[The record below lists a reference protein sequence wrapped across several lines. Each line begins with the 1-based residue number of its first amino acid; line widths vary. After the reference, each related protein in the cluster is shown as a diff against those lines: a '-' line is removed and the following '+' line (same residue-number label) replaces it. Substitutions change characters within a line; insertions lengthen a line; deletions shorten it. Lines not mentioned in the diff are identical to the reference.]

1 MAGVNDSRALKKYP
15 SDRRR
20 WFALLLV
27 CAAQLMLVLDGT
39 IVNVA
44 LPAIGD
50 SLGFSEVGLS
60 WVVNAYL
67 LTFGGFLLLG
77 GRAGDLFGRRRVF
90 MAGLVLFTVA
100 SLLCGLAF
108 SQVLLVVAR
117 ALQGIGGALMAPAA
131 LSIVITTFRDPK
143 ERARA
148 MGIWGFVA
156 SGGGSIG
163 VFLGGVLTQTLGWPW
178 IFLVNLPIG
187 LAALALCGPLLDP
200 DPSPENRD
208 GFDLPGA
215 LLITTSLVTAVYAII
230 GVGDNPLALTVA
242 LILLAA
248 LLLAAFSAVE
258 RRTASPL
265 VPPGIFSRSRN
276 LVVSNVAMVL
286 TVAGVV
292 GWFFFS
298 ALYLQRVLA
307 YDSFA
312 TGLAYLPGTIAIGVL
327 SYSTAAKAVDRF
339 GIKRIIVLGMGLMAA
354 GLLLF
359 ARAPVGGG
367 FLVDIL
373 PGMLVLGV
381 GAAFA
386 FMAVILA
393 STVGVP
399 ESEAGLASGL
409 VNTSQQVGGA
419 LGLAI
424 LASLAAAYTG
434 SVASTQDP
442 VSALNSGYHLAFL
455 ASAFCLILGALLAA
469 TLLRLPKEA
478 RAEGA
483 SPVDG

>member
-1 MAGVNDSRALKKYP
+1 
-15 SDRRR
+15 
-20 WFALLLV
+20 
-27 CAAQLMLVLDGT
+27 MLVLDGT

-50 SLGFSEVGLS
+50 SLSFSQVGLS

-90 MAGLVLFTVA
+90 MAGLILFTFA

-108 SQVLLVVAR
+108 SQFLLVAAR
-117 ALQGIGGALMAPAA
+117 ALQGTGGALMAPAA

-163 VFLGGVLTQTLGWPW
+163 VFLGGVLTDTLGWPW

-200 DPSPENRD
+200 DPAPQKRG

-215 LLITTSLVTAVYAII
+215 LLVTLSLVTAVYAII
-230 GVGDNPLALTVA
+230 GVGDNPLVLT
-242 LILLAA
+242 LA
-248 LLLAAFSAVE
+248 LLGLAGLLLVGFSAVE
-258 RRTASPL
+258 RRTAAPL

-276 LVVSNVAMVL
+276 LVVSNVVMVL

-312 TGLAYLPGTIAIGVL
+312 TGLAYLPGTIAIGAL
-327 SYSTAAKAVDRF
+327 SYSAAARAVNRF
-339 GIKRIIVLGMGLMAA
+339 GIKPMIVVGMGLMAL

-359 ARAPVGGG
+359 GQAPVGGG
-367 FLVDIL
+367 FLLDVL

-409 VNTSQQVGGA
+409 VNTSQQVGGT
-419 LGLAI
+419 LGLAV

-434 SVASTQDP
+434 LVTGTRDP
-442 VSALNSGYHLAFL
+442 IAALNSGYHAAFL
-455 ASAFCLILGALLAA
+455 VSAACLMLGALLAA
-469 TLLRLPKEA
+469 TLLRLPGEA
-478 RAEGA
+478 APRRAEY
-483 SPVDG
+483 

>member
-1 MAGVNDSRALKKYP
+1 MEEMAGQAGKKR
-15 SDRRR
+15 SGDRRR

-60 WVVNAYL
+60 WVVNSYL

-100 SLLCGLAF
+100 SLLCGLAG
-108 SQVLLVVAR
+108 SQVLLVAAR
-117 ALQGIGGALMAPAA
+117 ALQGMGGALMAPAA
-131 LSIVITTFRDPK
+131 LSIVITTFRDPG

-163 VFLGGVLTQTLGWPW
+163 VFLGGVLTETLGWPW

-200 DPSPENRD
+200 DPTPEKRG

-215 LLITTSLVTAVYAII
+215 LLITTSLVAAVYAII
-230 GVGDNPLALTVA
+230 GIGGNPVPLTLALIT
-242 LILLAA
+242 LSA
-248 LLLAAFSAVE
+248 LLLIAFVAVE
-258 RRTASPL
+258 RRSAAPL

-276 LVVSNVAMVL
+276 LVVSNIAMVL

-307 YDSFA
+307 YGSFA
-312 TGLAYLPGTIAIGVL
+312 TGLAYLPGTVAIGAL
-327 SYSTAAKAVDRF
+327 SYSAAARAVNRF
-339 GIKRIIVLGMGLMAA
+339 GIKPMIVLGMGLMAV

-359 ARAPVGGG
+359 ARAPLGGS
-367 FLVDIL
+367 FLIDVL
-373 PGMLVLGV
+373 PGMLVLGT

-424 LASLAAAYTG
+424 LASLAASYTG
-434 SVASTQDP
+434 SLAGTQDP
-442 VSALNSGYHLAFL
+442 VAALNSGYHLAFL
-455 ASAFCLILGALLAA
+455 ASALCLIVGAVLAA
-469 TLLRLPKEA
+469 TLLDLPEDVPPQG
-478 RAEGA
+478 AEH
-483 SPVDG
+483 

>member
-1 MAGVNDSRALKKYP
+1 MKDTAGWRSSKER
-15 SDRRR
+15 SGDRRR

-60 WVVNAYL
+60 WVVNSYL

-90 MAGLVLFTVA
+90 MAGLVLFTLA
-100 SLLCGLAF
+100 SLLCGLAG
-108 SQVLLVVAR
+108 SQVLLVAAR

-131 LSIVITTFRDPK
+131 LSIVITTFRDPG

-200 DPSPENRD
+200 DPVPEKRG

-215 LLITTSLVTAVYAII
+215 LLITASLVTAVYAII
-230 GVGDNPLALTVA
+230 GIGGNPIVMTLALIA
-242 LILLAA
+242 LST
-248 LLLAAFSAVE
+248 LLLAAFAAVE
-258 RRTASPL
+258 RRSAAPL

-276 LVVSNVAMVL
+276 LVVSNVAMIL

-298 ALYLQRVLA
+298 ALYLQRVLV

-327 SYSTAAKAVDRF
+327 SYSAAARAVNRF
-339 GIKRIIVLGMGLMAA
+339 GIKPMIVFGMGLMAA

-359 ARAPVGGG
+359 ARAPLGGS
-367 FLVDIL
+367 FLVDVL

-386 FMAVILA
+386 FMSVILA

-424 LASLAAAYTG
+424 LASLAASYTG
-434 SVASTQDP
+434 SVSEAQAP
-442 VSALNSGYHLAFL
+442 VAALNSGYHAAFL
-455 ASAFCLILGALLAA
+455 ASALCLILGAVLAA
-469 TLLRLPKEA
+469 TLLRFPKEA
-478 RAEGA
+478 VPEVAKH
-483 SPVDG
+483 

>member
-1 MAGVNDSRALKKYP
+1 MAKANDSRARKKRP

-108 SQVLLVVAR
+108 SQFLLVAAR

-131 LSIVITTFRDPK
+131 LSIVITTFREPG

-163 VFLGGVLTQTLGWPW
+163 VFLGGVLTESFGWPW

-187 LAALALCGPLLDP
+187 IAALALCPPLLDP
-200 DPSPENRD
+200 DPVPQKRG

-215 LLITTSLVTAVYAII
+215 LLVTSSLVTAVYAII
-230 GVGDNPLALTVA
+230 GIGDNPLVLT
-242 LILLAA
+242 LGLLGLSA
-248 LLLAAFSAVE
+248 LLLVAFSAVE
-258 RRTASPL
+258 RRTAAPL
-265 VPPGIFSRSRN
+265 VPPGIFSQSRN

-312 TGLAYLPGTIAIGVL
+312 TGLAYLPGTIAIGAL
-327 SYSTAAKAVDRF
+327 SYSAAARAVNRF
-339 GIKRIIVLGMGLMAA
+339 GIKPMIAVGMGLMAL

-359 ARAPVGGG
+359 ARAPVGGS
-367 FLVDIL
+367 FLVDVL

-419 LGLAI
+419 LGLAV

-434 SVASTQDP
+434 SVADTQDP
-442 VSALNSGYHLAFL
+442 TAALNSGYHLAFL
-455 ASAFCLILGALLAA
+455 ASAFCLILGAFLA
-469 TLLRLPKEA
+469 TTMLRFPKEA
-478 RAEGA
+478 PPQRAEN
-483 SPVDG
+483 